1 MAGKP
6 MKEKSTDLAHASK
19 RPTELAIANSIGV
32 AISHFAHEEAKRT
45 DPEAK
50 AAITRTWHQNF
61 LAFMALLVQAGAAG
75 VKRNPIDDF
84 SNLLRAVFPEIDC
97 KTTGDYPN
105 HVILTT
111 LFIRYEEALR
121 QLPVYQPDCLE
132 RGPHKASRLDE
143 LFSRFYAMA
152 GCPDSETLSI
162 LHSLPSDNKGV
173 EAPEQEE
180 AHLSGPEGLRCVV
193 V

>member
-1 MAGKP
+1 

-19 RPTELAIANSIGV
+19 RATQLAIANSIGV
-32 AISHFAHEEAKRT
+32 AISHFAHEDAKRT

-61 LAFMALLVQAGAAG
+61 LAFMALLVQAGAVG

-105 HVILTT
+105 HVILIT
-111 LFIRYEEALR
+111 LFIKYEEALR

-132 RGPHKASRLDE
+132 QGPQKASRLDE
-143 LFSRFYAMA
+143 LFARFYAMA

>member
-19 RPTELAIANSIGV
+19 RRMEWAIANSIDV
-32 AISHFAHEEAKRT
+32 AISHFAHQDAKRT

-50 AAITRTWHQNF
+50 AAITRTWHPNF

-84 SNLLRAVFPEIDC
+84 SNLLRAAFPEIDC
-97 KTTGDYPN
+97 KSVERHPN
-105 HVILTT
+105 HVILIT
-111 LFIRYEEALR
+111 LFIRYEKALR
-121 QLPVYQPDCLE
+121 QLPVYQPDCPE
-132 RGPHKASRLDE
+132 RGPHKASRLNE
-143 LFSRFYAMA
+143 LFARCYAMA

-180 AHLSGPEGLRCVV
+180 KHLSGPEVLGCVV